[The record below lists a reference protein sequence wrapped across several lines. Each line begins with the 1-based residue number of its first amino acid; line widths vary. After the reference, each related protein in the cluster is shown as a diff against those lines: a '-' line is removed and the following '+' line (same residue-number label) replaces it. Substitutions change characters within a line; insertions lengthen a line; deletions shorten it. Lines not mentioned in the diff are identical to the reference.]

1 MIIKSCGLCLQVV
14 NELLFMFIGG
24 GEIVFRGGGEDSI
37 GEIGVERE
45 VVGYDLLG
53 DDFYR

>member
-1 MIIKSCGLCLQVV
+1 
-14 NELLFMFIGG
+14 MFIGG
-24 GEIVFRGGGEDSI
+24 GEIVFRGGGEDLI

-45 VVGYDLLG
+45 VLGYDLLG

>member
-1 MIIKSCGLCLQVV
+1 ML
-14 NELLFMFIGG
+14 IGG

-45 VVGYDLLG
+45 VLGYDLLG